1 MKVNLTID
9 DKKVEIDSGS
19 TIIQAANKVNK
30 YIPHFCYHKNLS
42 IAANCRMCLV
52 EVEKSQKPLPACAT
66 PVSEGMVVKTNS
78 KLAKDAQKSVM
89 EFLLINHPLDCPI
102 CDQGG
107 ECQLQDLSVGYG
119 SVKSKYDEN
128 KRVVL
133 PKNISPLVS
142 AEEMSR
148 CIHCTRCVRFGSE
161 IGGVKELGMAG
172 RGETSEII
180 NFIGNSIDSE
190 MSGNMIDVCPVGALT
205 SKPFRY
211 SARTWELKRSLTH
224 SFHDSW
230 GSEMVLQHKDD
241 KVYRIVSKN
250 DNNTFENWITDRDR
264 FAYLGYS
271 SSDRIEKPL
280 VKINNRLEEV
290 GWNEAF
296 SFIEKKIHTQNVK
309 AIDVLASKSSTNEE
323 FLFAKELAKISG
335 GDVDFRNTEMDYRN
349 FNIGAP
355 CFGMTLD
362 EFNDLDTI
370 IIVGSVLRHEQPLLA
385 ARIRYLKQIKKLK
398 VLACKFFDYDD
409 YIDYDCQIFVD
420 HNTIHESLD
429 DLLSTLDNKNNSI
442 FSEFAELLRSGNKKG
457 IFLGSLINNHPDKL
471 NIVKKISEIAS
482 KINSEVG
489 FFSEGANT
497 VGAYHTGFLSEN
509 SLINTQSILNKK
521 SSPLLLI
528 NMELPNDIQ
537 NFDPNKFNDLQKFII
552 SISPFT
558 QNISDYSDVILPTT
572 IHSENLGTKYNMFGE
587 LQKVVPY
594 KNNSNIPHCFDILG
608 KLIEIYDEEFSPNDF
623 KEKVFAHHNI
633 YSPDLKNKFNFNGPH
648 KNAAFKNMNSFAFPV
663 IYNSDSL
670 VRRSPALKETNLS
683 KEVSLIRV
691 SKKFAENHNLKDGDY
706 LDVKKNKKTI
716 KLKCLVDKMVKGEN
730 FVLSLGNFNGKFYSS
745 AYDNIEVRKSELNG

>member
-1 MKVNLTID
+1 MKVNLIID

-119 SVKSKYDEN
+119 SVNSKYHEN
-128 KRVVL
+128 KRVVI

-230 GSEMVLQHKDD
+230 GTEMVVQHKDD

-250 DNNTFENWITDRDR
+250 DNNAFESWITDRDR
-264 FAYLGYS
+264 FAYLGYNS
-271 SSDRIEKPL
+271 KDRIEKPL
-280 VKINNRLEEV
+280 VKIDNKLVEV
-290 GWNEAF
+290 GWSEAF

-309 AIDVLASKSSTNEE
+309 AMDVLVSKSSTNEE
-323 FLFAKELAKISG
+323 FLYAKKLAEISG
-335 GDVDFRNTEMDYRN
+335 GDIDFRNTEMDFRN
-349 FNIGAP
+349 FNIGTP
-355 CFGMTLD
+355 WFGMTLD
-362 EFNDLDTI
+362 EFNNLDTI
-370 IIVGSVLRHEQPLLA
+370 IIFGSVLRHEQPLLA
-385 ARIRYLKQIKKLK
+385 ARIRYLKQIKKIK

-409 YIDYDCQIFVD
+409 YVDYDCQIFLD

-429 DLLSTLDNKNNSI
+429 ELLNSLDKKNNSN
-442 FSEFAELLRSGNKKG
+442 FSEFANLLLSGNKKG
-457 IFLGSLINNHPDKL
+457 IFLGSLINNHPYKL
-471 NIVKKISEIAS
+471 NIVEKISEIAS

-489 FFSEGANT
+489 FFSEGANV
-497 VGAYHTGFLSEN
+497 VGAYHIGCLSEN
-509 SLINTQSILNKK
+509 SRTNTQFILNKK

-537 NFDPNKFNDLQKFII
+537 NFDPNKFIDLNKFII

-587 LQKVVPY
+587 LHKIVPY
-594 KNNSNIPHCFDILG
+594 KNNPNMPHCFDILG
-608 KLIEIYDEEFSPNDF
+608 KLIEIFDVEFTSNDF
-623 KEKVFAHHNI
+623 RESVFEHHNTH
-633 YSPDLKNKFNFNGPH
+633 SPDLKNNFNFNSQK
-648 KNAAFKNMNSFAFPV
+648 KNSSFNNMNSFAFPV

-670 VRRSPALKETNLS
+670 VRRASALKETNLS
-683 KEVSLIRV
+683 KEVSIIRI
-691 SKKFAENHNLKDGDY
+691 SKKFAEKHNFKNGDY
-706 LDVKKNKKTI
+706 LDVKKNKMTI
-716 KLKCLVDKMVKGEN
+716 KLKCLVDKIIKGEN
-730 FVLSLGNFNGKFYSS
+730 FVLPLGNFNGEFFS
-745 AYDNIEVRKSELNG
+745 ATYDNIEVRKSKLND

>member
-1 MKVNLTID
+1 MKINLTID

-42 IAANCRMCLV
+42 VAANCRMCLV

-128 KRVVL
+128 KRVVI

-250 DNNTFENWITDRDR
+250 DNNTFESWITDRDR
-264 FAYLGYS
+264 FAYLGYT

-280 VKINNRLEEV
+280 VKIKNRLVEV

-296 SFIEKKIHTQNVK
+296 SFIEKKFTHK
-309 AIDVLASKSSTNEE
+309 
-323 FLFAKELAKISG
+323 
-335 GDVDFRNTEMDYRN
+335 R
-349 FNIGAP
+349 
-355 CFGMTLD
+355 
-362 EFNDLDTI
+362 
-370 IIVGSVLRHEQPLLA
+370 
-385 ARIRYLKQIKKLK
+385 LKQW
-398 VLACKFFDYDD
+398 
-409 YIDYDCQIFVD
+409 
-420 HNTIHESLD
+420 
-429 DLLSTLDNKNNSI
+429 
-442 FSEFAELLRSGNKKG
+442 
-457 IFLGSLINNHPDKL
+457 
-471 NIVKKISEIAS
+471 
-482 KINSEVG
+482 
-489 FFSEGANT
+489 
-497 VGAYHTGFLSEN
+497 
-509 SLINTQSILNKK
+509 
-521 SSPLLLI
+521 
-528 NMELPNDIQ
+528 
-537 NFDPNKFNDLQKFII
+537 
-552 SISPFT
+552 
-558 QNISDYSDVILPTT
+558 
-572 IHSENLGTKYNMFGE
+572 MF
-587 LQKVVPY
+587 
-594 KNNSNIPHCFDILG
+594 
-608 KLIEIYDEEFSPNDF
+608 
-623 KEKVFAHHNI
+623 
-633 YSPDLKNKFNFNGPH
+633 
-648 KNAAFKNMNSFAFPV
+648 
-663 IYNSDSL
+663 
-670 VRRSPALKETNLS
+670 
-683 KEVSLIRV
+683 
-691 SKKFAENHNLKDGDY
+691 
-706 LDVKKNKKTI
+706 
-716 KLKCLVDKMVKGEN
+716 
-730 FVLSLGNFNGKFYSS
+730 
-745 AYDNIEVRKSELNG
+745 

>member
-1 MKVNLTID
+1 MKVNLIID

-119 SVKSKYDEN
+119 SVNSKYNEN
-128 KRVVL
+128 KRVVI

-190 MSGNMIDVCPVGALT
+190 LSGNMIDVCPVGALT

-230 GSEMVLQHKDD
+230 GSEMVVQHKDD

-250 DNNTFENWITDRDR
+250 DNNAFENWITDRDR
-264 FAYLGYS
+264 FAYLGYNS
-271 SSDRIEKPL
+271 KDRIEKPL
-280 VKINNRLEEV
+280 VKIDNKLVEV
-290 GWNEAF
+290 GWSEAF

-309 AIDVLASKSSTNEE
+309 AMDVLVSKSSTNEE
-323 FLFAKELAKISG
+323 FLYAKKLAEISG
-335 GDVDFRNTEMDYRN
+335 GDIDFRNTEMDYRN
-349 FNIGAP
+349 FNIGTP
-355 CFGMTLD
+355 WFGMSLD
-362 EFNDLDTI
+362 EFNNLDTI
-370 IIVGSVLRHEQPLLA
+370 IIIGSVLRHEQPLLA
-385 ARIRYLKQIKKLK
+385 ARIRYLKKIKKIK

-409 YIDYDCQIFVD
+409 YVDYDCQIFVD

-429 DLLSTLDNKNNSI
+429 ELLNSMDNKNNSN
-442 FSEFAELLRSGNKKG
+442 FSEFANLLLSGNKKG
-457 IFLGSLINNHPDKL
+457 IFLGSLINNHPYKL

-482 KINSEVG
+482 KINSKVG
-489 FFSEGANT
+489 FFSEGANV
-497 VGAYHTGFLSEN
+497 VGAYHIGCLSEN
-509 SLINTQSILNKK
+509 SL
-521 SSPLLLI
+521 
-528 NMELPNDIQ
+528 
-537 NFDPNKFNDLQKFII
+537 
-552 SISPFT
+552 
-558 QNISDYSDVILPTT
+558 
-572 IHSENLGTKYNMFGE
+572 TKYT
-587 LQKVVPY
+587 
-594 KNNSNIPHCFDILG
+594 
-608 KLIEIYDEEFSPNDF
+608 
-623 KEKVFAHHNI
+623 I
-633 YSPDLKNKFNFNGPH
+633 YS
-648 KNAAFKNMNSFAFPV
+648 
-663 IYNSDSL
+663 
-670 VRRSPALKETNLS
+670 
-683 KEVSLIRV
+683 
-691 SKKFAENHNLKDGDY
+691 
-706 LDVKKNKKTI
+706 
-716 KLKCLVDKMVKGEN
+716 
-730 FVLSLGNFNGKFYSS
+730 
-745 AYDNIEVRKSELNG
+745 

>member
-1 MKVNLTID
+1 MKVKLTID
-9 DKKVEIDSGS
+9 DKQVEINSGS
-19 TIIQAANKVNK
+19 SIIQAANKVNK

-119 SVKSKYDEN
+119 SFKSKYDEN
-128 KRVVL
+128 KRVVIS
-133 PKNISPLVS
+133 KNISPLVS

-148 CIHCTRCVRFGSE
+148 CIHCSRCVRFGSE

-172 RGETSEII
+172 RGETTEII

-264 FAYLGYS
+264 FAYLGYNS
-271 SSDRIEKPL
+271 NDRIEKPL
-280 VKINNRLEEV
+280 VKINNRLVEF

-296 SFIEKKIHTQNVK
+296 AFIEKKLHTQK
-309 AIDVLASKSSTNEE
+309 DRGIDVLVSKSSTNEE
-323 FLFAKELAKISG
+323 LLYAKKLVEISG
-335 GDVDFRNTEMDYRN
+335 SDIDFRNTEMDYRN
-349 FNIGAP
+349 FSIGSP
-355 CFGMTLD
+355 WFGMSLD
-362 EFNDLDTI
+362 EFNNLDTI

-385 ARIRYLKQIKKLK
+385 ARIRYLKQIKKIK

-409 YIDYDCQIFVD
+409 YIDYDSQIFVD
-420 HNTIHESLD
+420 HNTIYESLD
-429 DLLSTLDNKNNSI
+429 ALLSTLKNKNNSS
-442 FSEFAELLRSGNKKG
+442 FSEFSNLLLSGNKKG
-457 IFLGSLINNHPDKL
+457 IFLGSLINNHPYKF

-482 KINSEVG
+482 EINSKVG

-497 VGAYHTGFLSEN
+497 VGAYNFGCLSEN
-509 SLINTQSILNKK
+509 SNINTQSILNKK
-521 SSPLLLI
+521 SSPLLLV

-537 NFDPNKFNDLQKFII
+537 NFDPNKFAELEKFII

-558 QNISDYSDVILPTT
+558 QNISNYSDVILPAT
-572 IHSENLGTKYNMFGE
+572 IYSENLGTKYNMFGE
-587 LQKVVPY
+587 LQKIIPY
-594 KNNSNIPHCFDILG
+594 KKNSDIPHCFDILG
-608 KLIEIYDEEFSPNDF
+608 KLIEIYDLEFSQSDF
-623 KEKVFAHHNI
+623 KKNVFSNRNALFPELRN
-633 YSPDLKNKFNFNGPH
+633 NFNFNDLDNFTSNH
-648 KNAAFKNMNSFAFPV
+648 KMNSFAFPV

-670 VRRSPALKETNLS
+670 VRRSSALKETKLS
-683 KEVSLIRV
+683 KEIALIRI
-691 SKKFAENHNLKDGDY
+691 SKKFAENYNLKNGDF
-706 LDVKKNKKTI
+706 LDVIKNKTTI
-716 KLKCLVDKMVKGEN
+716 KLQCLIDKMIKGEN
-730 FVLSLGNFNGKFYSS
+730 FVLPLGNFNGAFFS
-745 AYDNIEVRKSELNG
+745 ATYDNIEVRKSKLNG